1 MIMNR
6 HTKVALMV
14 APFLILGGYI
24 ASDFYLENKADQ
36 ERVFHM
42 VPFGHCDV
50 INEKCILKS
59 GKFEINIYDKAGTTT
74 VNSTFPLDSATFFL
88 VNSNNQAS
96 AYPLGM
102 IDSPYYWQ
110 SKTPLRNNM
119 SNQGDKQKLRVI
131 ANIKGGQYIAE
142 FYTQTIN

>member
-24 ASDFYLENKADQ
+24 ASDFYLEKQA
-36 ERVFHM
+36 EETRIFKL

-50 INEKCILKS
+50 INQKCILKS
-59 GKFEINIYDKAGTTT
+59 GKFEVNIYDKAGITT
-74 VNSTFPLDSATFFL
+74 VNSTFPLDSATLFL
-88 VNSNNQAS
+88 VDKSNQAS
-96 AYPLGM
+96 TYPLGM
-102 IDSPYYWQ
+102 TDNPYYWQ
-110 SKTPLRNNM
+110 SQTPLRDNI
-119 SNQGDKQKLRVI
+119 SEQGEKYKLRVI

-142 FYTQTIN
+142 FYTQTVK

>member
-24 ASDFYLENKADQ
+24 ASDFYLENQAQ
-36 ERVFHM
+36 EARVFNM

-50 INEKCILKS
+50 INQKCILKS
-59 GKFEINIYDKAGTTT
+59 GKFEINIFDKAGSTTL
-74 VNSTFPLDSATFFL
+74 NSTFPLDSATFFL
-88 VNSNNQAS
+88 VDNNNKAT

-102 IDSPYYWQ
+102 NESPYYWQ
-110 SKTPLRNNM
+110 SPTPLR
-119 SNQGDKQKLRVI
+119 SNIGNKGEKQKMRII

-142 FYTQTIN
+142 FYSQTTK